1 MLTPRIIDPASL
13 PRRAHFEYFNSFA
26 NPYVGVTVE
35 VDITPLMEWREKNG
49 APFFLSLIYQ
59 VAQAANAVPEFR
71 QRIRDGKI
79 LEFPRCPTSHTVAKP
94 DGTYAYCVLESD
106 MPFDEFLPAAI
117 AAQNKCRESGTIEED
132 DSAIA
137 SFFVSS
143 VPWISY
149 TGLVQPTPFPADSNV
164 RISWGKYFLRDGRII
179 IPMSVLCHHALVD
192 GRHMA
197 AFYSRL
203 DARIAGLIQ
212 AGD

>member
-1 MLTPRIIDPASL
+1 MLEPRIIDPSSL

-35 VDITPLMEWREKNG
+35 VDITTLMDWLKENS
-49 APFFLSLIYQ
+49 APFFLSLLYH
-59 VAQAANAVPEFR
+59 VAQAANSVPELR

-94 DGTYAYCVLESD
+94 DGTYAYCVLDSD
-106 MPFDEFLPAAI
+106 IPFEVFLPI
-117 AAQNKCRESGTIEED
+117 AAEAQESCKKSGTIEED

-149 TGLVQPTPFPADSNV
+149 TGLVQPTPMPADSNV
-164 RISWGKYFLRDGRII
+164 RISWGKYFERNGRIL
-179 IPMSVLCHHALVD
+179 IPMSLLCHHALVD

-197 AFYSRL
+197 QFY
-203 DARIAGLIQ
+203 DALNAQLQ
-212 AGD
+212 ALTI

>member
-1 MLTPRIIDPASL
+1 MLDYRIIDPASL

-35 VDITPLMEWREKNG
+35 VDITPLMDWRKRTG
-49 APFFLSLIYQ
+49 APFFLSLLFH
-59 VAQAANAVPEFR
+59 AAAAANSVPELR

-79 LEFPRCPTSHTVAKP
+79 LEFPLCPTSHTVAKP
-94 DGTYAYCVLESD
+94 DGTYAYCVLPPAQS
-106 MPFDEFLPAAI
+106 FNEFLPIAV
-117 AAQNKCRESGTIEED
+117 AAQERCRQTGNIEED

-149 TGLVQPTPFPADSNV
+149 TGLVQPTPVPADSNV
-164 RISWGKYFLRDGRII
+164 RISWGKYFQRDGRSF
-179 IPMSVLCHHALVD
+179 IPMSLLCHHALVD

-197 AFYSRL
+197 QFYDALNARL
-203 DARIAGLIQ
+203 SEL
-212 AGD
+212 

>member
-1 MLTPRIIDPASL
+1 MLEPKIIDPTSL
-13 PRRAHFEYFNSFA
+13 PRRAHFEYFSSFA

-35 VDITPLMEWREKNG
+35 VDITALMNWRRNNG
-49 APFFLSLIYQ
+49 APFFLSLLYH
-59 VAQAANAVPEFR
+59 VAQAANSVPELR

-94 DGTYAYCVLESD
+94 DGTYAYCVLDSD
-106 MPFDEFLPAAI
+106 MPFADFLPI
-117 AAQNKCRESGTIEED
+117 ATTTQEKIKESGTIEED

-149 TGLVQPTPFPADSNV
+149 TGLVQPTPIPADSNV
-164 RISWGKYFLRDGRII
+164 RISWGKYSEKDGRIR
-179 IPMSVLCHHALVD
+179 IPMSLLCHHALVD

-197 AFYSRL
+197 SFYDALNARL
-203 DARIAGLIQ
+203 NALAD
-212 AGD
+212 

>member
-1 MLTPRIIDPASL
+1 MRTPKIIDPASL

-35 VDITPLMEWREKNG
+35 VDITPLMNWRIQSG
-49 APFFLSLIYQ
+49 APFFLSLLYQ
-59 VAQAANAVPEFR
+59 VAQAANSIPELR
-71 QRIRDGKI
+71 QRTRDGKI

-106 MPFDEFLPAAI
+106 MPFGEFLPIAM
-117 AAQNKCRESGTIEED
+117 AAQDKCRESGTIEED

-149 TGLVQPTPFPADSNV
+149 TGLVQPTPYPADSNV
-164 RISWGKYFLRDGRII
+164 RISWGKYFERNGRTI
-179 IPMSVLCHHALVD
+179 IPMSLLCHHALVD

-197 AFYSRL
+197 QFY
-203 DARIAGLIQ
+203 DALNAKL
-212 AGD
+212 AAL

>member
-1 MLTPRIIDPASL
+1 MQNPKIIDPASL

-35 VDITPLMEWREKNG
+35 VDITPLMNWRSQNG
-49 APFFLSLIYQ
+49 APFFLSLLYH
-59 VAQAANAVPEFR
+59 VAQAANSVPELR

-79 LEFPRCPTSHTVAKP
+79 LEFSRCPTSHTVAKA

-106 MPFDEFLPAAI
+106 MSFDQFLPVAI
-117 AAQNKCRESGTIEED
+117 AAQQRCKESGTIEED

-149 TGLVQPTPFPADSNV
+149 TGLVQPTPHPADSNV
-164 RISWGKYFLRDGRII
+164 RISWGKYFERGGRII
-179 IPMSVLCHHALVD
+179 IPMSLLCHHALVD

-197 AFYSRL
+197 RFYDEL
-203 DARIAGLIQ
+203 Q
-212 AGD
+212 ALLSKL